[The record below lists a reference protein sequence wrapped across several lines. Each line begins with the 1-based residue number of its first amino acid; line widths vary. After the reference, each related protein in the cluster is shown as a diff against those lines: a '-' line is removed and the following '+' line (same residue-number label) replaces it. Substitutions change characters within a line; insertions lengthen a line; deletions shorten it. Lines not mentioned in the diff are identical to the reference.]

1 MSFGFWKIKWEINIL
16 HTKLVVCFH
25 RITLILVANIF
36 IHDNTA
42 FNVKCL
48 LCHSF
53 FVLTSYRQCFD
64 LEGEYGI
71 VVRGIGTAV
80 TLANAL
86 TAAGT
91 SRPSTPVHVLTSSG
105 EVGPGSIV
113 SDSGCSNLLKQ
124 YNYNLELLCNYDNRE
139 ILIHVYGTQHTAN
152 FSK

>member
-1 MSFGFWKIKWEINIL
+1 MPF
-16 HTKLVVCFH
+16 
-25 RITLILVANIF
+25 
-36 IHDNTA
+36 
-42 FNVKCL
+42 
-48 LCHSF
+48 F

-105 EVGPGSIV
+105 EVGPGSLV
-113 SDSGCSNLLKQ
+113 SDSGCGNLF
-124 YNYNLELLCNYDNRE
+124 NNLELLCNYDNRE
-139 ILIHVYGTQHTAN
+139 ILIHVYGTQHTAKKKIDN
-152 FSK
+152 YSK

>member
-1 MSFGFWKIKWEINIL
+1 ME
-16 HTKLVVCFH
+16 VCFH
-25 RITLILVANIF
+25 WITLILIANIF

-113 SDSGCSNLLKQ
+113 SDSGCSNLL
-124 YNYNLELLCNYDNRE
+124 N
-139 ILIHVYGTQHTAN
+139 IIII
-152 FSK
+152 

>member
-16 HTKLVVCFH
+16 HTKLEVCFH
-25 RITLILVANIF
+25 WITLILIANIF

-113 SDSGCSNLLKQ
+113 SDSGCSNLL
-124 YNYNLELLCNYDNRE
+124 N
-139 ILIHVYGTQHTAN
+139 IIII
-152 FSK
+152 